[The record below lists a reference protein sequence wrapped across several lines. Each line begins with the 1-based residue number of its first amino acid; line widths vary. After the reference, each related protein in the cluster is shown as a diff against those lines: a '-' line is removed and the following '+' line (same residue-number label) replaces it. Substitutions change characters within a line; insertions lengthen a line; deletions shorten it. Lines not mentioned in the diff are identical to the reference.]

1 MIFKQY
7 GHYRNLCYFY
17 NSTNL
22 RYKLQRFLRRQ
33 SQTEVLRPSL
43 AVSFFSV
50 YSFSGR
56 IEKSGLRPTGN
67 GHMCQN
73 ELHCLRVAV
82 LFSRK
87 THIIH
92 DTRR

>member
-33 SQTEVLRPSL
+33 SQTEVLCPLTSSIFL
-43 AVSFFSV
+43 LSV
-50 YSFSGR
+50 
-56 IEKSGLRPTGN
+56 
-67 GHMCQN
+67 
-73 ELHCLRVAV
+73 
-82 LFSRK
+82 
-87 THIIH
+87 
-92 DTRR
+92 

>member
-7 GHYRNLCYFY
+7 GHYRNLFY

-33 SQTEVLRPSL
+33 SQTEVS
-43 AVSFFSV
+43 VSSFSV

-56 IEKSGLRPTGN
+56 KEKSGLRPTGN